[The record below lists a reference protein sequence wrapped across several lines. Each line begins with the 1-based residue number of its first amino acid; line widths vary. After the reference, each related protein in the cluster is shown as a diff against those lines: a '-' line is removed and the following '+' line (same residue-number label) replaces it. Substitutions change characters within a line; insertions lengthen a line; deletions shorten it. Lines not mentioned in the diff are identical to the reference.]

1 MERHIMPIMRNGTAN
16 INTQLYFFEKHLIAG
31 LDSHLFVQIDA
42 PGTAI
47 QISLSMVNL
56 LIS

>member
-1 MERHIMPIMRNGTAN
+1 MPIMRNGTAN
-16 INTQLYFFEKHLIAG
+16 INTELYFFEKHLIAG